1 MLPLIRTLIWA
12 PLFLLTACATVTS
25 NEHDRA
31 PYYEAS
37 YDDKNRAPAA
47 LVPAP
52 LENINGEENLGPLY
66 MRTQADYY
74 FAVGEAYSLEGN
86 ATKAIEAFNSTLI
99 YDQKSPLVNIR
110 LAGEYLKQGMISESL
125 NQAELAVLKD
135 SKNTDALLLLGGLYS
150 SMKLYPKAMAQYENV
165 LKINPSDMEAP
176 LYMGAL
182 YSEQKQ
188 PEKAISYFN
197 SLIRNSEYTTPYLA
211 HYYIGRVRMEQ
222 PGQKFEKAAEESFKK
237 ALSLKPD
244 FVEAVL
250 SLSALYSKQKQ
261 DTKAIALYRSFQKQN
276 VPSPKVAEIL
286 AQFFIEKESYDLAME
301 QLEILDHSSEDSL
314 NIKMKIALI
323 LIEQKKLTKAI
334 TKLEEILTIAP
345 ESDKARFYLAAVYE
359 ESNQKDLAVREFKKI
374 PAGSTFF
381 GDSIAHA
388 TFLLKGMGK
397 IEEAVEVVSKG
408 LKARTDQPQI
418 YSIYASLLDEKADY
432 KGAANLLEQGLGK
445 FPNNTQLRFYY
456 GAINDR
462 LGNKDVVINQMK
474 KVLEL
479 NPNHVQ
485 GLNYLAFTFAELNTN
500 LPDAEKLARR
510 AMKLEPED
518 GYILD
523 TLGWILFKQSK
534 MNESIKLLE
543 AAYKY
548 QGSVSVIAEHLGDA
562 YYKHSMVNKA
572 KKMYNRAVL
581 LETDKRKIA
590 EIRSKISVIENQEIN
605 PTRLPAAIRPQITES
620 SR

>member
-1 MLPLIRTLIWA
+1 
-12 PLFLLTACATVTS
+12 
-25 NEHDRA
+25 
-31 PYYEAS
+31 
-37 YDDKNRAPAA
+37 
-47 LVPAP
+47 
-52 LENINGEENLGPLY
+52 
-66 MRTQADYY
+66 
-74 FAVGEAYSLEGN
+74 
-86 ATKAIEAFNSTLI
+86 
-99 YDQKSPLVNIR
+99 
-110 LAGEYLKQGMISESL
+110 
-125 NQAELAVLKD
+125 
-135 SKNTDALLLLGGLYS
+135 
-150 SMKLYPKAMAQYENV
+150 
-165 LKINPSDMEAP
+165 MEAP

-188 PEKAISYFN
+188 HEKAIKYFN
-197 SLIRNSEYTTPYLA
+197 SLIKNPEYSTPYLT

-222 PGQKFEKAAEESFKK
+222 PGKKFEKAAEESFKK

-261 DTKAIALYRSFQKQN
+261 ETKAIALYRAYQKQN

-286 AQFFIEKESYDLAME
+286 AQFFIENESYDLALE
-301 QLEILDHSSEDSL
+301 QLEILDRSSEESL

-323 LIEQKKLTKAI
+323 LIEQKKTTKAI
-334 TKLEEILTIAP
+334 AKLEEILNIAP

-374 PAGSTFF
+374 PSGSTFF

-408 LKARTDQPQI
+408 LTARGDQPQI

-462 LGNKDVVINQMK
+462 LGNKDIVISQMK

-548 QGSVSVIAEHLGDA
+548 QGAVSVIAEHLGDA
-562 YYKHSMVNKA
+562 YYKHSMVTKA
-572 KKMYNRAVL
+572 KKMYNRAVT

-590 EIRSKISVIENQEIN
+590 EIRSKISAIENQEIN
-605 PTRLPAAIRPQITES
+605 STRLPAAIRPQITES